1 MPDQPKPDSN
11 DEAALAR
18 LKRRIDDLQGRTPQP
33 SPGPLAERR
42 EKDADG
48 KG

>member
-1 MPDQPKPDSN
+1 MPDQPKPDSD

-18 LKRRIDDLQGRTPQP
+18 LRRRIDDLQGRSSPS

-42 EKDADG
+42 ETDKDG

>member
-1 MPDQPKPDSN
+1 MPDQNKSATD

-18 LKRRIDDLQGRTPQP
+18 LKRRIDDLQGRTPAAP
-33 SPGPLAERR
+33 SGPLADRKV
-42 EKDADG
+42 KDADD